1 MLETKCVKMI
11 GGFMKKETKIW
22 LELASEDYDSMLYMK
37 KGKKT
42 RGAILFAQ
50 QAVEK
55 IIKAH
60 IAEHKKKIPIKS
72 HRIEKLLLEANLSL
86 ADIGSPDVTR
96 LSKAYEWVRYSDLAR
111 SHFRS
116 MDDVKE
122 LLIMAEKIYL
132 WMLKK
137 FKGN

>member
-1 MLETKCVKMI
+1 
-11 GGFMKKETKIW
+11 MKKETKLW

-42 RGAILFAQ
+42 RGAVLFAQ

-55 IIKAH
+55 IVKAY
-60 IAEHKKKIPIKS
+60 IAEHKKIPIKS

-86 ADIGSPDVTR
+86 VDLGSPDVTK

-122 LLIMAEKIYL
+122 LLLMAEEIYV

-137 FKGN
+137 FKSN